1 MQELGGKL
9 SIFDGLFSLKR
20 NAEVLWRVLMGCI
33 HYLLPEVEMQTIYKV
48 IVRLIY
54 LKELFEAS
62 RVGQLG
68 AWFRVSNATRKQQ
81 G

>member
-1 MQELGGKL
+1 
-9 SIFDGLFSLKR
+9 
-20 NAEVLWRVLMGCI
+20 MGCI

-68 AWFRVSNATRKQQ
+68 A
-81 G
+81 